1 MTHKDLYMPP
11 TSHGSFCTR
20 NDSKMIMFQN
30 RPNLLKRDNY
40 PSAKIQKNIEI
51 LILRMYQIC
60 YIFLWQ
66 LLSFSF
72 FE

>member
-11 TSHGSFCTR
+11 TSHGLFCSR

-51 LILRMYQIC
+51 LA
-60 YIFLWQ
+60 FKV
-66 LLSFSF
+66 
-72 FE
+72 